1 MMGMIKEKNKS
12 YAEAISYYEK
22 AWEFSNK
29 SSANIGYKLAASYI
43 NTRSSVKAI
52 NICNEIKRKFPDYP
66 IEELAVQA
74 KNSLNG

>member
-12 YAEAISYYEK
+12 YSEAISYYER
-22 AWEFSNK
+22 AWEYSNK

-43 NTRSSVKAI
+43 NNRSSVKAI

-66 IEELAVQA
+66 IDDLLMQA